1 MKLYAATLCAAATLA
16 GCMGPRPEIPT
27 AAALTVPAGWRTTP
41 GFGDPVTRE
50 WWQGFDDPVLS
61 RLVEAALAENDDI
74 AIAASR
80 VMEARAEQAA
90 ARALLLPKAD
100 FGALGARERILSPF
114 GTPWQ
119 QTDGGFSL
127 DVAYDADLF
136 GRLKS
141 ANAAARAA
149 LLASEASRDAVKLA
163 VAATVASGYIN
174 LRALDAQLATERETL
189 SSRAG
194 SLQIARRQ
202 ANIGY
207 TSMLELHQAE
217 AEYNATLQLVPAA
230 ELAVAKQENALSVL
244 LGASPRAISRGS
256 TLDALSVPRIPDE
269 LPADVLRHRPDIF
282 AAEQQL
288 VAANHSL
295 DSARAAF
302 LPDLNLTASAGRV
315 FSTLADPST
324 VWSVGGSVLAPIFE
338 GGRLHAQADSASARR
353 DQAAFFYRKTALTA
367 FQEVED
373 GMVAVRRADEEVDAL
388 RSQCDALAQTLRVAT
403 NRYRAGYSPYLDQLD
418 AQRGLL
424 NAELSLIQVRAARLD
439 AYVDLYRAMG
449 GAWQIH

>member
-1 MKLYAATLCAAATLA
+1 MKIHAATLCAALA
-16 GCMGPRPEIPT
+16 FSGCMSPRPDIPK
-27 AAALTVPAGWRTTP
+27 AAALTVPVDWRASR

-50 WWQGFDDPVLS
+50 WWKSFDDPVLS
-61 RLVEAALAENDDI
+61 RLVEVALAENDDI
-74 AIAASR
+74 AVAASR
-80 VMEARAEQAA
+80 VLEARAEQAA
-90 ARALLLPKAD
+90 VRALYLPKAD
-100 FGALGARERILSPF
+100 FGSLGARERIVSPF
-114 GTPWQ
+114 GTPWE
-119 QTDGGFSL
+119 QTEGGYSL
-127 DVAYDADLF
+127 DVSYDADLF

-149 LLASEASRDAVKLA
+149 LLASAASRDAVKLA

-174 LRALDAQLATERETL
+174 LRALDAQLATERKTL
-189 SSRAG
+189 LSRAG

-230 ELAVAKQENALSVL
+230 ELAVTKQENALSVL
-244 LGASPRAISRGS
+244 LGDSPHAISRGS
-256 TLDALSVPRIPDE
+256 TLDALNVPGIPEE

-282 AAEQQL
+282 AAEEQL
-288 VAANHSL
+288 VAADRSL

-302 LPDLNLTASAGRV
+302 LPDLRLTASAGRA
-315 FSTLADPST
+315 FSTLADPIT

-338 GGRLHAQADSASARR
+338 GGRLHAQGDSASARR

-373 GMVAVRRADEEVDAL
+373 GMVAVRRADQEVEAL
-388 RSQCDALAQTLRVAT
+388 KSQCDALAQTLRVAT
-403 NRYRAGYSPYLDQLD
+403 DRYRAGYSPYLDQLD

-424 NAELSLIQVRAARLD
+424 NAELSLIQVRAARLG
-439 AYVDLYRAMG
+439 AYVNLYRAMG
-449 GAWQIH
+449 GAWQLR